1 MYKQYVMISMFP
13 TPVGMNRLCTIL
25 LRLLFDVPH
34 TCGDKPSSLLTS
46 HPIDFQKIN
55 FLSSKNSI
63 EDILNFCQEKAL
75 KGVHE

>member
-1 MYKQYVMISMFP
+1 MDAGSRVTQEAI
-13 TPVGMNRLCTIL
+13 TVGLGGIYFKNICLMCANAQRAADLIA
-25 LRLLFDVPH
+25 
-34 TCGDKPSSLLTS
+34 KMKSS
-46 HPIDFQKIN
+46 IDFQKIN

>member
-1 MYKQYVMISMFP
+1 MASFNKSA
-13 TPVGMNRLCTIL
+13 
-25 LRLLFDVPH
+25 
-34 TCGDKPSSLLTS
+34 S
-46 HPIDFQKIN
+46 IDFQKIN